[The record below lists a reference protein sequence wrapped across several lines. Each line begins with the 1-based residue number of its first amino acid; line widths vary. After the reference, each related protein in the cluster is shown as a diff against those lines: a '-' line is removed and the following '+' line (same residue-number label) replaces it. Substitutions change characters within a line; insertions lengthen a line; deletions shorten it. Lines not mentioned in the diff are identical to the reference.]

1 MGEINLLDYY
11 KKIKGQKITLTF
23 EGIFSQDILVSMAKM
38 LKNKI
43 YQEIGKSNV
52 AKRVFSIFI
61 EMAQNISRHSA
72 EKLSLYGKDKEI
84 GAGIIVVSEYADFYI
99 ITSGNLVEKGKI
111 AKLIERCDYI
121 SQMDDDRLK
130 RFYKDRI
137 KQPRG
142 DNNYGGDIGLID
154 NARKSDN
161 AFKYE
166 IHSINDRHSL
176 FVLSVN
182 IQKRSKFGNLD

>member
-1 MGEINLLDYY
+1 MGKLNLFDYY
-11 KKIKGQKITLTF
+11 KEMRSQKIILAF
-23 EGIFSQDILVSMAKM
+23 EGIFSQDILVSMTKM

-43 YQEIGKSNV
+43 YHEIGKSNV

-72 EKLSLYGKDKEI
+72 EKLILYGKDKEI
-84 GAGIIVVSEYADFYI
+84 GYGIIVVGEYADFYM

-111 AKLIERCDYI
+111 AALIERCDYI

-142 DNNYGGDIGLID
+142 DNNYGGNIGLID
-154 NARKSDN
+154 IARKSDN
-161 AFKYE
+161 TFKYE
-166 IHSINDRHSL
+166 IHSINDEHSL

-182 IQKRSKFGNLD
+182 IQKRNKIL